1 MRRPPIEFLFGS
13 LFVLFL
19 LFGSCRSKTNRFIG
33 LVTQGHR
40 SFGLGKGARRARR
53 RRNRWRQAMTSLSG
67 DAMPSTEGSAQPSTT
82 LEASSSH
89 PRVPPFGHSR
99 SRVSLV
105 SELLRWSLSGAATV
119 EQPRRSELYQTQPL
133 NLPSRRPAPAV
144 NLYGFG
150 LGSRTWVWC
159 LTRSLPGAQTRTST
173 SPLFV
178 VGRSHPNLRPKRSL
192 VLERRPFNNRAFDL
206 YGRLCRQGLHSRGPT
221 TDVGTSRLAP
231 LRRGG
236 SLLKARRR
244 LRTNSSFVVSVRAPP
259 IPERPTYA
267 VIGSDGGVGN
277 APCTYTVLE
286 DLG

>member
-1 MRRPPIEFLFGS
+1 MSSLRRPPIEFLFGS
-13 LFVLFL
+13 LFILFL
-19 LFGSCRSKTNRFIG
+19 LFGSCHSKTNRFIG

-133 NLPSRRPAPAV
+133 NLPSRRPAP
-144 NLYGFG
+144 
-150 LGSRTWVWC
+150 
-159 LTRSLPGAQTRTST
+159 
-173 SPLFV
+173 
-178 VGRSHPNLRPKRSL
+178 GRQPIR
-192 VLERRPFNNRAFDL
+192 FW
-206 YGRLCRQGLHSRGPT
+206 
-221 TDVGTSRLAP
+221 
-231 LRRGG
+231 
-236 SLLKARRR
+236 AR
-244 LRTNSSFVVSVRAPP
+244 F
-259 IPERPTYA
+259 
-267 VIGSDGGVGN
+267 
-277 APCTYTVLE
+277 E
-286 DLG
+286 DLGLVSHSLAPWGTNEDFDLSTNRGR